1 MAMDGIVRQARF
13 HSPTSRYGSL
23 TRAEQLPNK
32 AMKDHIRKA
41 MDGIRSGRFA
51 REWAKEQ
58 AAGYP
63 NMTRLAKDA
72 ENHPITR
79 TERKVHAI
87 TRCPK
92 NYSVDPS

>member
-1 MAMDGIVRQARF
+1 
-13 HSPTSRYGSL
+13 
-23 TRAEQLPNK
+23 
-32 AMKDHIRKA
+32 
-41 MDGIRSGRFA
+41 
-51 REWAKEQ
+51 
-58 AAGYP
+58 
-63 NMTRLAKDA
+63 MTRLAKDA